1 MKPLVL
7 LLLLSACSLHAQD
20 YSRIFEAHDIARADT
35 AKIKHYQKHP
45 PRNINLAEAR
55 LYVLEVKLDI
65 ILVNDEVLKE
75 LNGAG
80 DPRVLRLCLNQLSR
94 DLEDEPRPHTFI
106 AKVK

>member
-1 MKPLVL
+1 MKCLVL
-7 LLLLSACSLHAQD
+7 LLLLSAFPLRAQD
-20 YSRIFEAHDIARADT
+20 YSRIIEAHDIARADT

-45 PRNINLAEAR
+45 PRNINLAEAK

-65 ILVNDEVLKE
+65 ILLNTEIQKE

-80 DPRVLRLCLNQLSR
+80 DPKVLQLCLNQLSR
-94 DLEDEPRPHTFI
+94 DLEDEPRQHTFI